1 MACTFGETWS
11 AAQERDRHPRGCKAC
26 WDNAGEPQ
34 REPELALDCPRCLLG
49 VPAVP
54 QVMLAISGRVLMDT
68 GHSYMRNDT
77 DNLVGCTINSPEL
90 VSDSALDLLAV
101 QTLPLGSVVV
111 EFEVPCRVLRG
122 TPTAESHPLWPKTPF
137 QRASECPSCLA
148 SQHTKS
154 RSQTKQT

>member
-1 MACTFGETWS
+1 
-11 AAQERDRHPRGCKAC
+11 
-26 WDNAGEPQ
+26 
-34 REPELALDCPRCLLG
+34 
-49 VPAVP
+49 
-54 QVMLAISGRVLMDT
+54 MLAISGRVLMDT

-122 TPTAESHPLWPKTPF
+122 TPTAESHPL
-137 QRASECPSCLA
+137 
-148 SQHTKS
+148 
-154 RSQTKQT
+154 